1 MFKTLGERDA
11 HLLLQ
16 MCIDAEELC
25 TRRIEELRDKGDTQG
40 ALYAVQRK
48 EQYESLKRKIV
59 AEIQG
64 DQTSLMEDSIVF
76 SERVRKI
83 REGPPGGKQ

>member
-1 MFKTLGERDA
+1 MPQFLTSQDT

-25 TRRIEELRDKGDTQG
+25 TQRIEECRDKGDSAG
-40 ALYAVQRK
+40 ASSAIQRK

-59 AEIQG
+59 AEMQG
-64 DQTSLMEDSIVF
+64 DQSSLMEDSMVF
-76 SERVRKI
+76 SERVK
-83 REGPPGGKQ
+83 KLL

>member
-1 MFKTLGERDA
+1 MPFSTQDA

-16 MCIDAEELC
+16 MCVDAEELC
-25 TRRIEELRDKGDTQG
+25 TRRIEECRDKGDSSG
-40 ALYAVQRK
+40 ASFAIQRK

-64 DQTSLMEDSIVF
+64 DQSSLMEDSMVF
-76 SERVRKI
+76 SQRVKDLR
-83 REGPPGGKQ
+83 GKSQ

>member
-1 MFKTLGERDA
+1 MAGFTKQDA

-25 TRRIEELRDKGDTQG
+25 TLRIDECRDKGDSAG
-40 ALYAVQRK
+40 ATDAIQRK

-64 DQTSLMEDSIVF
+64 DKSSLMEDSHVF
-76 SERVRKI
+76 SERVKNLR
-83 REGPPGGKQ
+83 RDD

>member
-1 MFKTLGERDA
+1 MFKFLGAQDA

-16 MCIDAEELC
+16 MCIDAEALC
-25 TRRIEELRDKGDTQG
+25 NQRIEECRDKGDSAG
-40 ALYAVQRK
+40 ASFAIQRK

-64 DQTSLMEDSIVF
+64 DKTSLMEDSMVF
-76 SERVRKI
+76 SERVRNLK
-83 REGPPGGKQ
+83 GKEQ

>member
-1 MFKTLGERDA
+1 MFKTLGEREA
-11 HLLLQ
+11 YLLLQ

-25 TRRIEELRDKGDTQG
+25 TRRIQELREKGDTQG

-48 EQYESLKRKIV
+48 EQYEILKRKIV

-64 DQTSLMEDSIVF
+64 DQSSLMEDSNIF

-83 REGPPGGKQ
+83 HENPPGGKQ